1 MIYPGRMV
9 HDHNSCKRI
18 IVNTNI
24 ERPFSYGVDPQNS
37 IGTLSSANH
46 SLFFILGNCIL
57 NEWVCQWSHRAY
69 IFPM

>member
-24 ERPFSYGVDPQNS
+24 GRPFSYGEDPQNS

-46 SLFFILGNCIL
+46 SPFFILGN
-57 NEWVCQWSHRAY
+57 
-69 IFPM
+69 